1 MGRVTTPRI
10 PSTPTETTTK
20 RISAAATASNT
31 KRITAAA
38 TASDTERARVP
49 DPILTEAN
57 HWITC
62 EVGSDYLECE

>member
-10 PSTPTETTTK
+10 PGSPTETTTK
-20 RISAAATASNT
+20 RITASATASNT
-31 KRITAAA
+31 SRVGAAPTANN
-38 TASDTERARVP
+38 TQRARVP

-57 HWITC
+57 HWILC

>member
-10 PSTPTETTTK
+10 DGPATQSTTK
-20 RISAAATASNT
+20 RIGSAATASNT
-31 KRITAAA
+31 KRVGSAPTAN
-38 TASDTERARVP
+38 DTERARVP

>member
-10 PSTPTETTTK
+10 GST
-20 RISAAATASNT
+20 ATASNT
-31 KRITAAA
+31 KRVGAAPTASNTKRVGAA
-38 TASDTERARVP
+38 PTASDTERARVP